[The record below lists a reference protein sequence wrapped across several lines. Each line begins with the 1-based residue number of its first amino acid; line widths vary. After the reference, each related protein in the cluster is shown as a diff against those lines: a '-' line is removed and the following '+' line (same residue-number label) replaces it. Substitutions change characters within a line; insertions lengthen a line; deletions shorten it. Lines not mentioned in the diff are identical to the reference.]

1 MKNYII
7 IGAFDLISHDNI
19 YQKLLEEDDYKVI
32 FVEPIPLY
40 YNKLINNCSEL
51 KGQCFFENTAISN
64 QSEIIDIE
72 YVNKDYLHI
81 YPSYIDGCSSVVEQ
95 GEPINRYLKD
105 VKKEHRSSIKIQ
117 AITFEYLIN
126 KYNLNTIDYLQID
139 TEGYDERIVRSIDL
153 NKYKIKKLKFE
164 HHYIN
169 KDYFIELK
177 EMYPNYKIE
186 ILDSDIILEL

>member
-19 YQKLLEEDDYKVI
+19 YQKLLEEDDYKII

-40 YNKLINNCSEL
+40 YNKLINNCSRL

-64 QSEIIDIE
+64 KLEIIDIE
-72 YVNKDYLHI
+72 YVREDYLPF
-81 YPSYIDGCSSVVEQ
+81 YASYIDGCSSIVEN
-95 GEPINRYLKD
+95 GEPINIYLKK
-105 VKKEHRSSIKIQ
+105 VNKIHRNSIKIQ
-117 AITFEYLIN
+117 TISFEYLVN
-126 KYNLNTIDYLQID
+126 KYNLDSIDYLQID

-169 KDYFIELK
+169 DNFYSEMKEL
-177 EMYPNYKIE
+177 YPNYKSK
-186 ILDSDIILEL
+186 ILEADIIFEL